1 MSSSQIP
8 GTNVPPISFPGIVSG
23 IDYNSIIQKLTQLT
37 LAPTTQI
44 NQQIATLNAANL
56 ELIKINNLLSS
67 VQSALGALSSPNI
80 YDAVSATSTNLGAI
94 VATGIAGGNAVPGVY
109 TIDSVQTATPTSIVS
124 NTAAGHNITD
134 LLPSTAGI
142 YANMASNTVPLADSY
157 AAITPSNGS
166 GSTGSV
172 TIDGISVSYD
182 VNTQSLNTI
191 LANIQTAVQA
201 YDPSFTATLNAS
213 GAVVMSGSK
222 PITLGSAND
231 QGNLL
236 DVLRLSGAQINNS
249 GTTTSVTGTA
259 GVGGI
264 NQATSFDSTAT
275 NAGFVTPVT
284 SGTFTINGVSISV
297 SASGDNLA
305 SVLAKINASN
315 AGVVA
320 TYNAQ
325 TGAISLTNKSSG
337 AQSIVVGSSGDTSN
351 FLTAVG
357 LTAAAGATTTVGQQ
371 SQVVVAN
378 PSGGSTTYYSN
389 SNTVTTA
396 IPGVSLQ
403 LTGNTTSQ
411 FTVTVAQDNSQLVN
425 ALNTFV
431 SAYNSAVTEIN
442 MATQAPVVLQAA
454 QGTSLPGQIA
464 PAVGGG
470 ILFGVDS
477 VTNLKNQLTNIVS
490 GFLGN
495 GSFGGYNSLSQIGL
509 QMSSSF
515 SQLSYNS
522 QATQPGS
529 TGQQA
534 VNTTTFQGTDGTLQ
548 PLDATKLDAA
558 LAANPNAVQDLLNG
572 AQGLTNQL
580 GSYLTYATGL
590 PTLLNNGIVGTVPSV
605 SLLQTFQNQNTNQI
619 TQLQSQVAQIQD
631 NANQQAN
638 TLRQEFVQTE
648 ATLAQYQSL
657 QSQLAGFFNGSS
669 SGS

>member
-1 MSSSQIP
+1 MSTSQIP
-8 GTNVPPISFPGIVSG
+8 GTNVPPVSFPGIVSG
-23 IDYNSIIQKLTQLT
+23 IDYNSIIQKLTALT

-67 VQSALGALSSPNI
+67 VQTALGALSQPNI
-80 YDAVSATSTNLGAI
+80 YDAVSATSTNLAAI
-94 VATGIAGGNAVPGVY
+94 VASGIAGGNAVPGVY
-109 TIDSVQTATPTSIVS
+109 TIDSVQTATPTSVLS
-124 NTAAGHNITD
+124 NTAAGHAITD
-134 LLPSTAGI
+134 LLPATAGI
-142 YANMASNTVPLADSY
+142 YAGQASNTVPLVDSY
-157 AAITPSNGS
+157 AAITPTNGS

-172 TIDGISVSYD
+172 TIDGVSVNYD

-201 YDPSFTATLNAS
+201 YDPSFTASLNGS
-213 GAVVMSGSK
+213 GAVVLSGSK

-236 DVLRLSGAQINNS
+236 DVLRLSGAQINNT
-249 GTTTSVTGTA
+249 GATTSVTGTA

-264 NQATSFDSTAT
+264 NQAVAFDSTGT
-275 NAGFVTPVT
+275 DAGFVTPVT
-284 SGTFTINGVSISV
+284 SGNFTINGVSISV

-325 TGAISLTNKSSG
+325 TGGISLTNKSSG
-337 AQSIVVGSSGDTSN
+337 AQSIIVGSSSDTSN

-357 LTAAAGATTTVGQQ
+357 LTSAAGATTTVGQQ

-403 LTGNTTSQ
+403 LTGNTTSP

-442 MATQAPVVLQAA
+442 SATQAPIVLQAA
-454 QGTSLPGQIA
+454 QGTALPGQVA

-477 VTNLKNQLTNIVS
+477 VTNLKDQLTNIVS
-490 GFLGN
+490 GFLGS

-509 QMSSSF
+509 QTSSAF

-548 PLDATKLDAA
+548 PLNVTTLDAA

-590 PTLLNNGIVGTVPSV
+590 PTLLNNGIVGTVPPV

-619 TQLQSQVAQIQD
+619 TQLQSQVSQIQD

>member
-1 MSSSQIP
+1 MSTSQIP
-8 GTNVPPISFPGIVSG
+8 GTNIPPVSFPGIVSG
-23 IDYNSIIQKLTQLT
+23 IDYNSIIQKLTALT

-67 VQSALGALSSPNI
+67 VQTALGALSQPNI
-80 YDAVSATSTNLGAI
+80 YDAVSATSTNLAAI
-94 VATGIAGGNAVPGVY
+94 VASGIAGGNAVPGVY
-109 TIDSVQTATPTSIVS
+109 TIDSVQTATPTSVLS
-124 NTAAGHNITD
+124 NTAAGHAITD
-134 LLPSTAGI
+134 LLPATAGI
-142 YANMASNTVPLADSY
+142 YAGQASNTVPLVDSY
-157 AAITPSNGS
+157 AAITPTNGS

-172 TIDGISVSYD
+172 TIDGVSVNYD

-201 YDPSFTATLNAS
+201 YDPSFTASLNAS
-213 GAVVMSGSK
+213 GAVVLSGSK

-236 DVLRLSGAQINNS
+236 DVLRLSGAQINNT
-249 GTTTSVTGTA
+249 GPTTGVTGTA

-264 NQATSFDSTAT
+264 NQAVSFDSTGT

-284 SGTFTINGVSISV
+284 SGNFTINGVSISV
-297 SASGDNLA
+297 SATGDNLA
-305 SVLAKINASN
+305 SVLAKINTSN
-315 AGVVA
+315 AGVIA

-325 TGAISLTNKSSG
+325 TGGISLTNKSSG
-337 AQSIVVGSSGDTSN
+337 AQSIIVGSSSDTSN

-357 LTAAAGATTTVGQQ
+357 LTSAAGATTTVGQQ

-403 LTGNTTSQ
+403 LTGNTTSP

-442 MATQAPVVLQAA
+442 SATQAPIVLQAA
-454 QGTSLPGQIA
+454 QGTALPGQVA

-477 VTNLKNQLTNIVS
+477 VTNLKDQLTNIVS
-490 GFLGN
+490 GFLGS

-509 QMSSSF
+509 QTSSAF

-548 PLDATKLDAA
+548 PLNVTTLDAA

-590 PTLLNNGIVGTVPSV
+590 PTLLNNGIVGTVPPV

-619 TQLQSQVAQIQD
+619 TQLQSQVSQIQD